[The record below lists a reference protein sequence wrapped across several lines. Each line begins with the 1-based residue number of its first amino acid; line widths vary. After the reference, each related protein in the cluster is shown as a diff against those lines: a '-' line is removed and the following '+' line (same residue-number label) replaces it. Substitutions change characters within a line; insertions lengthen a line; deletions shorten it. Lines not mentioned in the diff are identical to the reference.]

1 MKTKKKLKIWQLAI
15 IITAGILFVF
25 LLWWVLAICLN
36 TTLFPDPF
44 KTFGVLGNLIIKPNT
59 WSAIGGTLYRL
70 IVSFLLSFAAALIV
84 GIFAGLFPVMKNF
97 LKPLIIV
104 LRTIPTAAL
113 IFVLIVLL
121 KPKMSLFIIDF
132 LLMFPILYE
141 AVCAGTEN
149 IDTSVIDALRLETK
163 KSSPIAITKVI
174 VPMAWPY
181 VILGIV
187 QALGLGM
194 KVSIMSEV
202 LCGDDKIPGLGRMI
216 YAAYI
221 ETNMSSIF
229 ALTLIAIILSGILD
243 LSLHYLKKKYKS

>member
-1 MKTKKKLKIWQLAI
+1 MKIKKKLNTWQKAI
-15 IITAGILFVF
+15 IIVIGIIFVF
-25 LLWWVLAICLN
+25 LLWWLLSVSLK
-36 TTLFPDPF
+36 TSLFPNPF
-44 KTFGVLGNLIIKPNT
+44 VTFGVLGDLITKGPT

-70 IVSFLLSFAAALIV
+70 IVSFVLSFLAALIIGV
-84 GIFAGLFPVMKNF
+84 FSGLFPVVKTF
-97 LKPLIIV
+97 LKPIIIV

-121 KPKMSLFIIDF
+121 RPKMSLFIIDF

-141 AVCAGTEN
+141 AVVAGTEN
-149 IDTSVIDALRLETK
+149 IDTSVIDALRLETE
-163 KSSPIAITKVI
+163 KSNPIAITKII

-216 YAAYI
+216 YGAYI
-221 ETNMSSIF
+221 ETNMPRIF
-229 ALTLIAIILSGILD
+229 ALTLIAIILSGLLD
-243 LSLHYLKKKYKS
+243 VALSYVKKKYK

>member
-1 MKTKKKLKIWQLAI
+1 MKKLKVWQLAI
-15 IITAGILFVF
+15 IITSGVFFVL
-25 LLWWVLAICLN
+25 LLWWVLSISLN

-44 KTFGVLGNLIIKPNT
+44 KTFGVLGKLIVKPNT

-70 IVSFLLSFAAALIV
+70 IISFVLSFLAALVIGV
-84 GIFAGLFPVMKNF
+84 IAGLFPVVKNF
-97 LKPLIIV
+97 LKPFIIV

-141 AVCAGTEN
+141 AVCTGTEN
-149 IDTSVIDALRLETK
+149 IDTSVIDALKLETK
-163 KSSPIAITKVI
+163 KTSPLAITTVI
-174 VPMAWPY
+174 IPMAWPY
-181 VILGIV
+181 VILGVV

-216 YAAYI
+216 YSAYI
-221 ETNMSSIF
+221 ETNMPQIF

-243 LSLHYLKKKYKS
+243 LTLHYVKRKYKN